1 MTRAA
6 GCSLALTILL
16 ACSVE
21 PTGHLAV
28 RSSALD
34 PEIVIDAGVQHQH
47 ITGFGASSAWT
58 SSSLSESLA
67 DQFFS
72 VDKGIGLS
80 LLRLRITPS
89 GTTGELSTARMAQA
103 RGAKVWAAPWSPPG
117 EWKTNGDPEN
127 GGALLPEHY
136 QNWADRLADFVE
148 DMDTAGVDLL
158 ALSAQNEP
166 DWVAIWETCE
176 WTPEELA
183 TFIGDYLGP
192 TLAER
197 DLPTKLLGP
206 ESANWDSFPS
216 YADAILEH
224 EAARSHVDVIAV
236 HSYGGTAFDY
246 GKHVEAGKELWETEV
261 SESGAF
267 DDGMGSAMRMAQM
280 IHQHLTVAKV
290 NAWHFWWLQPNGG
303 VSTSNSSLL
312 NNGQM
317 TRRGYALGNYARFVR
332 PGAIRIGATPA
343 TSGTVQITAFQ
354 NENAG
359 PIAVVAV
366 NGSASPQP
374 HQFRFQGLEVEL
386 GSVTPWV
393 TSQSATLEA
402 QAPIEVTD
410 QAFGYSL
417 PAYSVTTLVTSL
429 DKPPTGSGG
438 AGGEGGS
445 GEGAGNA
452 GQGGADES
460 GGSAGSGGS
469 GATAGTSSAG
479 TSSTGGTEECCNV
492 PPELPKTP
500 NVACLCRA
508 PGGTPGTDSRVALLS
523 FVALIGFAARR
534 RARSRRA

>member
-1 MTRAA
+1 
-6 GCSLALTILL
+6 
-16 ACSVE
+16 VE

-34 PEIVIDAGVQHQH
+34 PEIVIDAEVQHQH

-58 SSSLSESLA
+58 SSSVSDALA

-72 VDKGIGLS
+72 VENGIGLS
-80 LLRLRITPS
+80 LLRLRIAPN
-89 GTTGELSTARMAQA
+89 GTTGETATALKAQA

-136 QNWADRLADFVE
+136 QDWADRLADFVE

-192 TLAER
+192 TLSER
-197 DLPTKLLGP
+197 GLSTKLLGP
-206 ESANWDSFPS
+206 ESANWDSFPD
-216 YADAILEH
+216 YADAILEN
-224 EAARSHVDVIAV
+224 EAARSHVDVIGV

-246 GKHVEAGKELWETEV
+246 GKHAEAGKELWETEV
-261 SESGAF
+261 SESGSF

-332 PGAIRIGATPA
+332 PGAVRIGATPA

-354 NENAG
+354 NENSG

-366 NGSASPQP
+366 NGSATARP
-374 HQFRFQGLEVEL
+374 HQFRFQGLAVEL

-393 TSQSATLEA
+393 TSQAAALEA
-402 QAPIEVTD
+402 QPVIEVTD
-410 QAFGYSL
+410 QTFAYSL
-417 PAYSVTTLVTSL
+417 PAYSVTTLVTSPE
-429 DKPPTGSGG
+429 KPPTGSGG
-438 AGGEGGS
+438 AGGEGGT

-452 GQGGADES
+452 GHGGADES
-460 GGSAGSGGS
+460 GGSGGS
-469 GATAGTSSAG
+469 SGTGATAGTSSAG

-492 PPELPKTP
+492 PPELPRTP

-508 PGGTPGTDSRVALLS
+508 PGGTPSVDSRAALVS
-523 FVALIGFAARR
+523 FAALIGFAARR
-534 RARSRRA
+534 RGNRSRRA